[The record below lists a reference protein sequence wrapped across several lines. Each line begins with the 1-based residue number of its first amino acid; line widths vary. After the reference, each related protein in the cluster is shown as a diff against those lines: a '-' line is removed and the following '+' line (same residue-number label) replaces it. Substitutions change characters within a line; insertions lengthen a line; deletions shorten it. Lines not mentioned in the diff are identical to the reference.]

1 MPELSRFFGMV
12 IRMRFEDNSRHNKPH
27 VHVEYGDYNATI
39 GLDGELLAG
48 SLPAKNLT
56 VMQAWI
62 ALREEQLYMAWNNA
76 VRSLPF
82 DKVEPLK

>member
-1 MPELSRFFGMV
+1 MV